1 MSMDVDQA
9 DPAMQALE
17 ALPEALT
24 AVQETPLAYTLHYR
38 ALALLQAIGM
48 EDQLE
53 AARNTLTNYLAVA
66 DDIWIPLLESKIAQ
80 TNVPDVEIDAF
91 IDVEEMFMKAERDY
105 LSIPIFKVH
114 LEYLIRQVERA
125 ASGSEALPE
134 GFLELYATESVSARM
149 RSLAAKAE
157 GHLARSH
164 EIWDIWMEWELE
176 RHDDLPQDAKYERF
190 RNIPSSSFGA
200 DKLVKGRTCCHANT
214 YQNYSMFV
222 SKCLSDRE
230 YESAMQAATE
240 ARQEAV
246 ATIAE
251 REAYEMALTSLPG
264 YTAYI
269 SWEEAPKKPPR
280 QRFQRGRNQPKPQ
293 DIPPNP
299 KLVIGLYERAIA
311 EAASQ
316 RAEALSGGD
325 ATAGAVVAAEAW
337 LASFWDGLTSFLR
350 ESGTRNKELECQILE
365 RAVRS
370 VPASGTLWASRI
382 RALDFFSTDDDE
394 ASEDISTIVNY
405 ALESGVLDAT
415 EITSVAV
422 AAAAYESHQ
431 LSKEEPGNSL
441 TARVFMIRAVLI
453 RAFGTDVSAFE
464 RLRGILESAITKSR
478 AKGGDESLKLEKFLV
493 YALVNFAGLADDAI
507 EVWESASKFYKS
519 KYYVWT
525 EYTSFLT
532 HRLQQYEKARTV
544 YKNAS
549 TPSRTI
555 DYPQAIW
562 NAWVAFE
569 EIHGTVDQLEHAL
582 KRVRKMTQDLTKK
595 AAQRLMRWTYP
606 KVAGQQA
613 KQVGAQEFLD
623 EAVAPQTTESAAAAP
638 AASEQGSA
646 MVVDEQ
652 APSGSNQQKR
662 KAAEEEP
669 LEQPM
674 KRAKPDN
681 EAPLKRDRENSTVFV
696 AGLQE
701 GLKDD
706 ELKRLFKDCGEI
718 REVKISKLPNDV
730 VATVEFMDR
739 ESVPAAL
746 TKDKKRI
753 QGNEIAVFLAWRSTL
768 YVTNFPEKADDV
780 FIRDLFGAHGTIFD
794 VRWPSKKFKAT
805 RRFCYVQFT
814 LPDSAQAALE
824 LNGRELEP
832 DMALNVY
839 ISNPQRKKERTDANV
854 EQREIYVAGLAKST
868 KQNELEELFG
878 ECGPIKGVRL
888 PLDDKGKA
896 KGFAF
901 VEFEHETSALAAL
914 QLNNREVKKRRIAV
928 TMVDPRAP
936 GRKEQPSS
944 GLGKRADLIAR
955 SVRIKKVPSGTEEG
969 LLQQAIEKV
978 ASGVKRV
985 EIFKD
990 TGEATVE
997 FDSMANAAKLLL
1009 ETVDLTFQGAKL
1021 ELTEESQAETP
1032 STGATSSKAPARPGN
1047 ARPSAPAAFVPRA
1060 AAVPKPKARL
1070 GIGAAKANAAKPS
1083 PHQASASGTQTSSAT
1098 ATAGSSTGGK
1108 NQDAF
1113 RAMLGGGKK

>member
-1 MSMDVDQA
+1 MDVDQA

-48 EDQLE
+48 EDQLH
-53 AARNTLTNYLAVA
+53 AAQNTLTNYLAAA
-66 DDIWIPLLESKIAQ
+66 DDIWIPLLGSKIAQ

-105 LSIPIFKVH
+105 LSIPVFKVH
-114 LEYLIRQVERA
+114 SEYLIQQVERA
-125 ASGSEALPE
+125 ASDSATLPD

-149 RSLAAKAE
+149 RGLAAKAE

-176 RHDDLPQDAKYERF
+176 RHDNLSEDAKAEHAVDLQHTYLERLT
-190 RNIPSSSFGA
+190 IPHLS
-200 DKLVKGRTCCHANT
+200 HANT

-230 YESAMQAATE
+230 YESAMQAATG

-246 ATIAE
+246 ATVAE
-251 REAYEMALTSLPG
+251 REAYEMALTSLPD
-264 YTAYI
+264 YIAYI

-280 QRFQRGRNQPKPQ
+280 QRSQRGRNQPKPH

-299 KLVIGLYERAIA
+299 KLVIGLYERAIV

-325 ATAGAVVAAEAW
+325 ATAGAVFAAEAW
-337 LASFWDGLTSFLR
+337 LASFWDGLTAFLR

-394 ASEDISTIVNY
+394 ASEDISTIANY

-415 EITSVAV
+415 AITSVAV

-431 LSKEEPGNSL
+431 LSKEEP
-441 TARVFMIRAVLI
+441 
-453 RAFGTDVSAFE
+453 DVSAFE

-493 YALVNFAGLADDAI
+493 YALVNFAGLADEAI
-507 EVWESASKFYKS
+507 EVWESASKFYKT

-525 EYTSFLT
+525 EYASFLT
-532 HRLQQYEKARTV
+532 QRLQQYEKARTV
-544 YKNAS
+544 YKSAS

-595 AAQRLMRWTYP
+595 AAQA
-606 KVAGQQA
+606 AGQQA
-613 KQVGAQEFLD
+613 KQVDAQEFLD
-623 EAVAPQTTESAAAAP
+623 KAVAPQATESAAVAP

-646 MVVDEQ
+646 MVLDEQ
-652 APSGSNQQKR
+652 GPSASNKQKR

-681 EAPLKRDRENSTVFV
+681 EDPLKRDRENATVFV
-696 AGLQE
+696 TGLQE

-706 ELKRLFKDCGEI
+706 ELKRLFKDCGAI

-768 YVTNFPEKADDV
+768 YVTNFPEKADDA
-780 FIRDLFGAHGTIFD
+780 FIRDLFGAYGTIFD

-814 LPDSAQAALE
+814 SPDSAQAALE
-824 LNGRELEP
+824 LSGRELEP
-832 DMALNVY
+832 GMALNVY

-896 KGFAF
+896 KGFGF

-914 QLNNREVKKRRIAV
+914 QLNNREVKKRRLAV

-955 SVRIKKVPSGTEEG
+955 SVRVKKVPPGAEEG
-969 LLQQAIEKV
+969 LLQQAIEKI

-990 TGEATVE
+990 IGEATVE
-997 FDSMANAAKLLL
+997 FDAMANAAKLLL
-1009 ETVDLTFQGAKL
+1009 GTVDLTFQGAKL
-1021 ELTEESQAETP
+1021 ELTEESQVETP
-1032 STGATSSKAPARPGN
+1032 STGASSSKAPARPAN

-1083 PHQASASGTQTSSAT
+1083 PHQASTSGTQTSSAT
-1098 ATAGSSTGGK
+1098 GTAGSSTGGK

-1113 RAMLGGGKK
+1113 RAMLSGGKK